1 MTDGHRSDGD
11 SAEHI
16 AFRLFEMIVEKDPP
30 KPPLS
35 MNATWILSTYQ
46 RCLRAVR
53 NPEGP
58 TKGEPAKAPTR

>member
-1 MTDGHRSDGD
+1 MTDRLPSVGD

-53 NPEGP
+53 NPDGP
-58 TKGEPAKAPTR
+58 ARSEASKVQTN